1 MKGTLQTTVARET
14 DHRRTI
20 DFGLWQAGLLRYVG
34 QDPHYVHHGNG
45 ARDKAWEA
53 KVPGPSATPHPQVT
67 QRLSLAAGKIT
78 EP

>member
-1 MKGTLQTTVARET
+1 MKGTLHYRGANFT

-34 QDPHYVHHGNG
+34 QDPQLST
-45 ARDKAWEA
+45 WEA
-53 KVPGPSATPHPQVT
+53 KVLKLSATPHPQVT
-67 QRLSLAAGKIT
+67 QRLSFAARKIT